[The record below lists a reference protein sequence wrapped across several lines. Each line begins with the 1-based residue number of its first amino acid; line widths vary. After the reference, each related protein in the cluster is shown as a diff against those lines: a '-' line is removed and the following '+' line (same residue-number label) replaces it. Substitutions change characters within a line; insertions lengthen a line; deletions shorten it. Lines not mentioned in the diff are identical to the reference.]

1 MFKNQNED
9 ATHRIG
15 EVHKN
20 SREKYIISARQY
32 KGFQFVDVR
41 MFWTDDKGKTWH
53 PSRKGIAIS
62 PAIAD
67 DILGA
72 IKSGVTF
79 ITDSRNEEEYQKRV
93 RELKF
98 AATEKEMKVCL

>member
-9 ATHRIG
+9 TTHPIG
-15 EVHKN
+15 EIHKN
-20 SREKYIISARQY
+20 SREKYVISARQY

-62 PAIAD
+62 PKIAD
-67 DILGA
+67 DMLGA
-72 IKSGVTF
+72 IKSGVKF
-79 ITDSRNEEEYQKRV
+79 IIDNRDEEEYQRRTRK
-93 RELKF
+93 LKF
-98 AATEKEMKVCL
+98 TATENQKK